1 MRGKM
6 SLTEATDNE
15 YKIQNCEK
23 ESFGGKRFCYAVKAV
38 SVPPLLKAQKS
49 REGEREREGWLN
61 SLVNEGLFLALDK
74 PGGARTMKLG
84 RIY

>member
-1 MRGKM
+1 M

-49 REGEREREGWLN
+49 REGERER
-61 SLVNEGLFLALDK
+61 
-74 PGGARTMKLG
+74 GG
-84 RIY
+84 